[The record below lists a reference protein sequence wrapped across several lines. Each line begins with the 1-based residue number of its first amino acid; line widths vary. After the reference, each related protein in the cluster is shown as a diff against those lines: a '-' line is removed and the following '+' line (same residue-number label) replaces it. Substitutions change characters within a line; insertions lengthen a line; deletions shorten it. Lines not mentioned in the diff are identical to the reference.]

1 MEVPMDEN
9 TVAFGRWATVEPA
22 LVRAFRIPKKDL
34 PTLRSR
40 LTVWQRRGVL
50 GRENQVGRG
59 TAIDYGTDEVRRL
72 IFAIALMEVGLPPA
86 AVLEIVTKMWTQ
98 KIAEM
103 FERVVLAGERA
114 LLGVS
119 VSLMTG
125 SWSRKRLP
133 TIVLVIRTHAD
144 ADHATGL
151 TVQASETDQLIV
163 LDVGKRWREFVT
175 ALEQGAEDK

>member
-1 MEVPMDEN
+1 MDEN
-9 TVAFGRWATVEPA
+9 TFGRWATVEPA
-22 LVRAFRIPKKDL
+22 LVRAFRIPQKDL

-40 LTVWQRRGVL
+40 LTVLQRRGVL

-59 TAIDYGTDEVRRL
+59 TAIDYRTDAVRRL
-72 IFAIALMEVGLPPA
+72 IFAIALMEVGLPPG
-86 AVLEIVTKMWTQ
+86 AVLKIIKSLWTQ

-103 FERVVLAGERA
+103 FERVVLFGERA

-144 ADHATGL
+144 ADHASGL
-151 TVQASETDQLIV
+151 IVQASETDQLIV
-163 LDVGKRWREFVT
+163 LDVGKRWREFE
-175 ALEQGAEDK
+175 AAFKQDK